1 MKSILNVVNETFV
14 SSSGDTW
21 ETNAKSRGYKVMK
34 NMTRHDGDST
44 PGFHIAKDKDGNRRG
59 EYDSK
64 KNFGHLEESNLSEG
78 ADLYC
83 PKCDDNLGKESEYRA
98 NYGKKIYCG
107 RCGYDSHPAPP
118 AHKANSVPV
127 KPVKEG
133 YGDTKSSLKIVRIYD
148 KGNHQ
153 ARVYKDTDFGEHRV
167 KFYHK
172 GDHLKNADYHTDDA
186 SDAHATAQ
194 AQLKTMAHP
203 DAKGNFNEATIEIE
217 TMKSFSDFI
226 AEDKTHA
233 RYIVHDHNG
242 QQQGKV
248 HNELNRAQ
256 SAADSLETKSGRVHL
271 VHKVEPHPDG
281 GHHITASW
289 EISPSNSHVK
299 GYHWLKWSHN
309 DAHPRKVQLKEDLTE
324 AKKHP
329 VDSTA
334 DGIEKHYDA
343 FKKALQFADTDHLH
357 VLHGWNMGQSGAADH
372 PITPHIKAELKS
384 RGHTPSDAKFNAAC
398 KKTGY
403 QGTD

>member
-1 MKSILNVVNETFV
+1 MKSILT
-14 SSSGDTW
+14 
-21 ETNAKSRGYKVMK
+21 
-34 NMTRHDGDST
+34 
-44 PGFHIAKDKDGNRRG
+44 I
-59 EYDSK
+59 
-64 KNFGHLEESNLSEG
+64 LEG

-83 PKCDDNLGKESEYRA
+83 PECQDNLGKASEYRA
-98 NYGKKIYCG
+98 NNGNKIYCG
-107 RCGYDSHPAPP
+107 RCGYNSHPAPP

-127 KPVKEG
+127 KPIKEAKVTVDDAHGHLQMHGWQEMGGGGDHILYDHDKHPNHLINLDDNGEWAHVSYPSTEHRLDNRHQDVENTGKSAKSLVKHLNKFHAIKET
-133 YGDTKSSLKIVRIYD
+133 YGDAKTSLKILRIYD

-203 DAKGNFNEATIEIE
+203 DAKGNFKESTIEIE

-248 HNELNRAQ
+248 HNELNHAQ
-256 SAADSLETKSGRVHL
+256 SAAGSLETKSGRVHL

-309 DAHPRKVQLKEDLTE
+309 DAHPRKVQLKEGKHPLDNYKGSGDYEQDLTDLSKE
-324 AKKHP
+324 VEEHEGHLKKMSLGATP
-329 VDSTA
+329 LRELELKGLIKD
-334 DGIEKHYDA
+334 
-343 FKKALQFADTDHLH
+343 KKAKI
-357 VLHGWNMGQSGAADH
+357 AA
-372 PITPHIKAELKS
+372 IRSALE
-384 RGHTPSDAKFNAAC
+384 
-398 KKTGY
+398 
-403 QGTD
+403 